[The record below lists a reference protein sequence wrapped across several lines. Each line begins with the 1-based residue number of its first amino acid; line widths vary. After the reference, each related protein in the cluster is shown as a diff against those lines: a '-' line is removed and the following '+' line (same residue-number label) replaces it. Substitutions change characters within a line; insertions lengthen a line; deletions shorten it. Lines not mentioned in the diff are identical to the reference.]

1 MDEELKTTEQV
12 IARFCDP
19 ELVPHG
25 FLDSSL
31 PAFENSSQLSELH
44 SRASTLLSQLDHHSQ
59 ELTWQL
65 EGLTGEL
72 LRASTKVNYVIEIL
86 RSDVAGLVS
95 EVDEVAGPKV
105 QRLKDIEN
113 QNDTIK
119 KLQMLVKVKERML
132 SVRKV
137 FEEAKSFNEQELSA
151 TVDKLIENESY
162 DSAIEKINRAQG
174 LVEVWKGTNV
184 YSSRV
189 KFINALHKRVQAAK
203 DEKAGLNKR
212 QSSSTNTTPKSSMD
226 SSRPSTPATTDGY
239 GFFGQLS
246 RRMGY

>member
-1 MDEELKTTEQV
+1 MDGELKTTEQV
-12 IARFCDP
+12 VERFCDP

-25 FLDSSL
+25 FLDSTL
-31 PAFENSSQLSELH
+31 PAFENNAQLSELH
-44 SRASTLLSQLDHHSQ
+44 SKASTLLSQLDHHSQ
-59 ELTWQL
+59 ELTWKL

-72 LRASTKVNYVIEIL
+72 LRASTKVSYVIEIL

-119 KLQMLVKVKERML
+119 KLQMLVKVKERMV

-137 FEEAKSFNEQELSA
+137 FEEAKAFNEQELSA

-162 DSAIEKINRAQG
+162 DTAVEKINHAHK
-174 LVEVWKGTNV
+174 LAEVWKGTNV

-189 KFINALHKRVQAAK
+189 KFINGLHKRVQTAK
-203 DEKAGLNKR
+203 DEKADVSRR
-212 QSSSTNTTPKSSMD
+212 QSSSTNTTPKSSID
-226 SSRPSTPATTDGY
+226 SSRPSTPAATDGY